1 MSSTI
6 LLVFQ
11 DFTNLSFLDI
21 TTSLQH
27 KQQRLIDLKHPP
39 KSPKSP
45 KYGVDLG
52 LGGGVTEEIVNSDCD
67 PERIHE
73 IALDIGCGGVG
84 ERGKQDGEEGKSDGF
99 DGRDSDSAK
108 QRYLNPARDG
118 AGTPQ

>member
-1 MSSTI
+1 MAG
-6 LLVFQ
+6 
-11 DFTNLSFLDI
+11 N
-21 TTSLQH
+21 
-27 KQQRLIDLKHPP
+27 KMMP

-52 LGGGVTEEIVNSDCD
+52 LGGGVTEEIVNADCD

-73 IALDIGCGGVG
+73 IALDIGSGGVG
-84 ERGKQDGEEGKSDGF
+84 ERGRQDGEEGKSDGF

-118 AGTPQ
+118 PGTPQ